1 MKTIKNQIALI
12 VGITLVLGLAHV
24 GARGQ
29 DATSADKKAK
39 PERPARPAKPSNA
52 GEHADAGELKQIIEK
67 FQTDKKEYLK
77 QLKDAQLE
85 KRRDIR
91 NQLGDKPSLGEAI
104 QEAKD
109 SVVEAKQQAKEQAR
123 KLADEA
129 KENAKEG
136 RKRD

>member
-1 MKTIKNQIALI
+1 MWVREARTRLRRTRRGSLN
-12 VGITLVLGLAHV
+12 VRPVLPN
-24 GARGQ
+24 RQ
-29 DATSADKKAK
+29 T
-39 PERPARPAKPSNA
+39 PASMPTWVNSSRSSRSSRR
-52 GEHADAGELKQIIEK
+52 
-67 FQTDKKEYLK
+67 TKKEYLK

-91 NQLGDKPSLGEAI
+91 NQLGEKPSLGEAI